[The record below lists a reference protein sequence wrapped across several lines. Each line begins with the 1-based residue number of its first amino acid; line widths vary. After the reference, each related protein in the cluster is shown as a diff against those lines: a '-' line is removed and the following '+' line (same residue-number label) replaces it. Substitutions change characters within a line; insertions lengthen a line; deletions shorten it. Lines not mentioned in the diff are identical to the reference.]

1 MMKRESVSERMV
13 SLLILFNN
21 VPPRCNHQLFI
32 PDQPDHRIMIS
43 LTLVYDL
50 AGYSDRLLIE
60 MQLYGR
66 DRGCEK

>member
-50 AGYSDRLLIE
+50 GYL
-60 MQLYGR
+60 
-66 DRGCEK
+66 